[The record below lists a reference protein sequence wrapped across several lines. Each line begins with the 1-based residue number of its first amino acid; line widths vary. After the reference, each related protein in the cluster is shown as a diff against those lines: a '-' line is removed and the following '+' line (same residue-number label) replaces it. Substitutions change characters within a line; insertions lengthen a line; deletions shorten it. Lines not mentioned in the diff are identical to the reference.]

1 MLSQE
6 AVLELARGALTLA
19 VQLMLPAVGLSMM
32 VGLAISVV
40 QAATQIQESTL
51 QVVPRIIAVFVALAL
66 FGSWMLRVA
75 IDFTIRV
82 FTQMPGLAK

>member
-19 VQLMLPAVGLSMM
+19 VQLMLQAVGLSMM

-66 FGSWMLRVA
+66 FGSWMLRMA

>member
-1 MLSQE
+1 MSQE

-66 FGSWMLRVA
+66 FGSWMLRTA

>member
-1 MLSQE
+1 M
-6 AVLELARGALTLA
+6 
-19 VQLMLPAVGLSMM
+19 
-32 VGLAISVV
+32 SVV

-66 FGSWMLRVA
+66 FGSWMLRMA

>member
-1 MLSQE
+1 MSQE

-66 FGSWMLRVA
+66 FGSWMLRMA

>member
-66 FGSWMLRVA
+66 FGSWMLRMA

>member
-1 MLSQE
+1 
-6 AVLELARGALTLA
+6 
-19 VQLMLPAVGLSMM
+19 MLPAVGLSMM

-66 FGSWMLRVA
+66 FGSWMLRTA

>member
-1 MLSQE
+1 ML
-6 AVLELARGALTLA
+6 LA
-19 VQLMLPAVGLSMM
+19 VALSMM

-40 QAATQIQESTL
+40 QAPTLIQESTL
-51 QVVPRIIAVFVALAL
+51 QVVPRIIGVFVALAF
-66 FGSWMLRVA
+66 FGSWMLRMA